1 MKAMVI
7 RGTGQTFELEDRD
20 VPQPGLDEVLVKVH
34 ACGVCHSDHVVTE
47 GLWPGLEFPR
57 VTGHEVAG
65 VVKTVGDRVNQLAVG
80 ARVGIG
86 WHGGHD
92 GTCDACLN
100 GKFQRCE
107 NAKITGVT
115 TDGGYAEYMLIP
127 AVACARIPDGM
138 PYEHAAPLMCA
149 GMTSFNALRNSG
161 ARSGDLVGIQGIGG
175 LGHLAV
181 QYAKAMGFEV
191 AAISRG
197 PEKEALARQLGAHHY
212 IDAETESAGAKL
224 AALGGAK
231 AILAT
236 AANAASISALAQG
249 LSIEGC
255 LLIVGIPSEPLHIN
269 AQDLISGNRRVQG
282 WSSGT
287 ATDSTDALLFA
298 QRQGIAPMIEVFSL
312 TDIAAAF
319 KKMMQGKV
327 RFRAV
332 LQISDT

>member
-7 RGTGQTFELEDRD
+7 QGIGRPFEKEERE
-20 VPQPGLDEVLVKVH
+20 VPQPERGEVLVKVH
-34 ACGVCHSDHVVTE
+34 ACGVCHSDQVVTD

-57 VTGHEVAG
+57 VAGHEVAG
-65 VVKTVGDRVNQLAVG
+65 EVITVGSQVDQFVVG

-92 GTCDACLN
+92 GTCCACLN
-100 GKFQRCE
+100 GKFQGCE

-127 AVACARIPDGM
+127 AVACAKIPDDM
-138 PYEHAAPLMCA
+138 PYKYAAPLMCA

-161 ARSGDLVGIQGIGG
+161 ARSGDLVAIQGIGG

-197 PEKEALARQLGAHHY
+197 SEKEALARQLGAHHY
-212 IDAETESAGAKL
+212 IDTEKESAGSKL
-224 AALGGAK
+224 TALGGAK
-231 AILAT
+231 VIFAT
-236 AANAASISALAQG
+236 ASDAVSISALTEG
-249 LSIEGC
+249 LGIEGC
-255 LLIVGIPSEPLHIN
+255 LLIVGVPNEPLHIN
-269 AQDLISGNRRVQG
+269 AQDMISGNRRIQG

-287 ATDSTDALLFA
+287 ATDSTDALAFA
-298 QRQGIAPMIEVFSL
+298 QIQGIVPMIEVFPL
-312 TDIAAAF
+312 ADIEAAF
-319 KKMMQGKV
+319 KKMLQGKV